1 MAKGK
6 EAAMKKVGKILII
19 LTIITFILV
28 PILGCT
34 GPGGPTVP
42 FGPCGP
48 AGPEGP
54 EGPPGLQG
62 AQGPPGPA
70 GPRGTEGSR
79 GSTGPQGPQGP
90 QGLAGTPGPPGA
102 DGTPGPMTLILITD
116 KDTKESKFEIK
127 WNAGDPTKDG
137 EFGIVGVGF
146 PVADTVIVTICDE
159 NYVLQSLV
167 VNDSGL
173 IFIGDLR
180 LNDILSSTNRTA
192 LITNYPSNTLVTA
205 KAWIGGTVSD
215 GIYNGDGV
223 LWAVS
228 VALLKPA

>member
-1 MAKGK
+1 
-6 EAAMKKVGKILII
+6 
-19 LTIITFILV
+19 
-28 PILGCT
+28 
-34 GPGGPTVP
+34 
-42 FGPCGP
+42 
-48 AGPEGP
+48 
-54 EGPPGLQG
+54 
-62 AQGPPGPA
+62 
-70 GPRGTEGSR
+70 
-79 GSTGPQGPQGP
+79 
-90 QGLAGTPGPPGA
+90 
-102 DGTPGPMTLILITD
+102 MTLILITD
-116 KDTKESKFEIK
+116 KDTKQSKFEIK

-180 LNDILSSTNRTA
+180 LNDILSSTNRIA
-192 LITNYPSNTLVTA
+192 LITAYPSNTLVTV

-215 GIYNGDGV
+215 GIYTGGGV

-228 VALLKPA
+228 VALIKPA